1 MDIVHSKLHV
11 LDVNAAP
18 RISETSDGFC
28 ETFVKLILAATRGTQ
43 KMFCPPNRNSHIS
56 SDA

>member
-28 ETFVKLILAATRGTQ
+28 ETFVKLILVATRGTQ